1 MNNFKKRYLDT
12 FNDIHAPNSIKEEVI
27 CMSKNLNNNEQSKN
41 SNHVVETNNVEVSNG
56 FHYNRFIAIATC
68 VALICGGAFGFNYL
82 LKDNDS
88 LEPTTTES
96 ESTTSTVDT
105 TLNSSVSNTSVVGND
120 NFKDIFGVNVQ
131 DCEFN
136 TCRSIDSFDIF
147 QYCNTFDGIYNIV
160 GCFNTNSWEK
170 HEDVSI
176 LDKQTFHT
184 IEINFTNK
192 NTQSQDSIVLHFS
205 ILKDVDDIKINDIST
220 DVYVGIEYIS
230 NNVSTNLSTYKI
242 DIGTYRAIS
251 SGLSYN
257 NSIEFENNGSI
268 NINNETITDKNILKN
283 LTTTIIKE
291 SWLLIEDTSNID
303 FNKPIFNIT
312 EVCNGTPVNIDIYNG
327 LNQDKYLYLKITF
340 PNMNTNNYDLCYR
353 LKFSSSTD
361 ELIDKTNHLIN
372 LIYENTD
379 FLGVTDKP
387 FDKLS
392 VNETPM
398 NDKTINNIIN
408 TLNYDTWELLDDE
421 LDETNALVGDCLQLS
436 TMVYYDNGDLKQ
448 TIFISIYSN
457 GYIDVSNYYY
467 LEGVSEKDT
476 RKDGDWTVSQIYAH
490 IQKYYKAS
498 PDIYTNLTKIINLG
512 DKTATNTTKITTS
525 TSTTTA
531 TTTITTPVETTV
543 DSTTNSIINTT
554 VVPQTDEPVTTKKIY
569 NIATPQLDYV
579 ININNPDT
587 LPQFLTQEQQQL
599 LCYAYSIVQG
609 FAFDSPFEYVQED
622 TIIHNNHTYSRIKS
636 PEINTVQDVKQYF
649 EQYLTES
656 FIDGYINMNSFI
668 EQNGHAYGLN
678 GARGGNI
685 YYLGHTFVLDS
696 QTDDRIEFHADAYYQ
711 TDDDG
716 FDMYTGDYFYN
727 QEPTV
732 PYEVRTCKYVLV
744 KTDDGWRF
752 DEITVLI

>member
-131 DCEFN
+131 DL
-136 TCRSIDSFDIF
+136 TL
-147 QYCNTFDGIYNIV
+147 IYFL
-160 GCFNTNSWEK
+160 GYS
-170 HEDVSI
+170 S
-176 LDKQTFHT
+176 
-184 IEINFTNK
+184 
-192 NTQSQDSIVLHFS
+192 DSIVKYCDMDNNILNVINTLNTSSWIKQDIIPNNNDITTKLNLTLCSNNQNLVLNFYN
-205 ILKDVDDIKINDIST
+205 LKD
-220 DVYVGIEYIS
+220 
-230 NNVSTNLSTYKI
+230 
-242 DIGTYRAIS
+242 
-251 SGLSYN
+251 
-257 NSIEFENNGSI
+257 
-268 NINNETITDKNILKN
+268 
-283 LTTTIIKE
+283 
-291 SWLLIEDTSNID
+291 DTSNIYIRAM
-303 FNKPIFNIT
+303 NESK
-312 EVCNGTPVNIDIYNG
+312 NIDSCY
-327 LNQDKYLYLKITF
+327 KITF
-340 PNMNTNNYDLCYR
+340 ENYNSILNAIEKNNTIYFNSNPNYKLDIDYNIQKDGSAISTTITDSSKISTINDAFFKSFNWQYDANMDINSFENATEYTRFTAYVESKFVYFDMYHLDNSVYVVININLDKDTNLKLCYK
-353 LKFSSSTD
+353 LTSSD
-361 ELIDKTNHLIN
+361 
-372 LIYENTD
+372 
-379 FLGVTDKP
+379 VT
-387 FDKLS
+387 
-392 VNETPM
+392 
-398 NDKTINNIIN
+398 
-408 TLNYDTWELLDDE
+408 
-421 LDETNALVGDCLQLS
+421 
-436 TMVYYDNGDLKQ
+436 
-448 TIFISIYSN
+448 
-457 GYIDVSNYYY
+457 
-467 LEGVSEKDT
+467 KD
-476 RKDGDWTVSQIYAH
+476 YN
-490 IQKYYKAS
+490 
-498 PDIYTNLTKIINLG
+498 NLTKIINLG
-512 DKTATNTTKITTS
+512 DKTATDTTKITTS

-531 TTTITTPVETTV
+531 TTTVTTPVETTV

-554 VVPQTDEPVTTKKIY
+554 VVPQTDGPVTTKKVY

>member
-41 SNHVVETNNVEVSNG
+41 SNHVVETNNVEVSSG

-96 ESTTSTVDT
+96 KSTTSTVDT

-131 DCEFN
+131 DL
-136 TCRSIDSFDIF
+136 TL
-147 QYCNTFDGIYNIV
+147 IYFL
-160 GCFNTNSWEK
+160 GYS
-170 HEDVSI
+170 S
-176 LDKQTFHT
+176 
-184 IEINFTNK
+184 
-192 NTQSQDSIVLHFS
+192 DSIVKYCDMDNNILNVINTLNTSSWIKQDIIPNNNDITTKLNLTLGSNNQNLVLNFYN
-205 ILKDVDDIKINDIST
+205 LKD
-220 DVYVGIEYIS
+220 
-230 NNVSTNLSTYKI
+230 
-242 DIGTYRAIS
+242 
-251 SGLSYN
+251 
-257 NSIEFENNGSI
+257 
-268 NINNETITDKNILKN
+268 
-283 LTTTIIKE
+283 
-291 SWLLIEDTSNID
+291 DTSNIYIRAM
-303 FNKPIFNIT
+303 NESK
-312 EVCNGTPVNIDIYNG
+312 NIDSCY
-327 LNQDKYLYLKITF
+327 KITF
-340 PNMNTNNYDLCYR
+340 ENYNSILNAIEKNNTIYFNSNPNYKLDIDYNIQKDGSAISTTITDSSKISTINDAFFKSFNWQYDANMDINSFENATEYTRFTAYVESKFVYFDMYHLDNSVYVVININLDKDTNLKLCYK
-353 LKFSSSTD
+353 LTSSD
-361 ELIDKTNHLIN
+361 
-372 LIYENTD
+372 
-379 FLGVTDKP
+379 VT
-387 FDKLS
+387 
-392 VNETPM
+392 
-398 NDKTINNIIN
+398 
-408 TLNYDTWELLDDE
+408 
-421 LDETNALVGDCLQLS
+421 
-436 TMVYYDNGDLKQ
+436 
-448 TIFISIYSN
+448 
-457 GYIDVSNYYY
+457 
-467 LEGVSEKDT
+467 KD
-476 RKDGDWTVSQIYAH
+476 YN
-490 IQKYYKAS
+490 
-498 PDIYTNLTKIINLG
+498 NLTKIINLG
-512 DKTATNTTKITTS
+512 DKTATDTTKITTS

-531 TTTITTPVETTV
+531 TTTVTTPVETTV

-554 VVPQTDEPVTTKKIY
+554 VVPQTDEPVTTKKVY

>member
-131 DCEFN
+131 DL
-136 TCRSIDSFDIF
+136 TL
-147 QYCNTFDGIYNIV
+147 IYFL
-160 GCFNTNSWEK
+160 GYS
-170 HEDVSI
+170 S
-176 LDKQTFHT
+176 
-184 IEINFTNK
+184 
-192 NTQSQDSIVLHFS
+192 DSIVKYCDMDNNILNVINTLNTSSWIKQDIIPNNNDITTKLNLTLGSNNQNLVLNFYN
-205 ILKDVDDIKINDIST
+205 LKD
-220 DVYVGIEYIS
+220 
-230 NNVSTNLSTYKI
+230 
-242 DIGTYRAIS
+242 
-251 SGLSYN
+251 
-257 NSIEFENNGSI
+257 
-268 NINNETITDKNILKN
+268 
-283 LTTTIIKE
+283 
-291 SWLLIEDTSNID
+291 DTSNIYIRAM
-303 FNKPIFNIT
+303 NESK
-312 EVCNGTPVNIDIYNG
+312 NIDSCY
-327 LNQDKYLYLKITF
+327 KITF
-340 PNMNTNNYDLCYR
+340 ENYNSILNAIEKNNTIYFNSNPNYKLDIDYNIQKDGSAISTTITDSSKISTINDAFFKSFNWQYDANMDINSFENATEYTRFTAYVESKFVYFDMYHLDNSVYVVININLDKDTNLKLCYK
-353 LKFSSSTD
+353 LTSSD
-361 ELIDKTNHLIN
+361 
-372 LIYENTD
+372 
-379 FLGVTDKP
+379 VT
-387 FDKLS
+387 
-392 VNETPM
+392 
-398 NDKTINNIIN
+398 
-408 TLNYDTWELLDDE
+408 
-421 LDETNALVGDCLQLS
+421 
-436 TMVYYDNGDLKQ
+436 
-448 TIFISIYSN
+448 
-457 GYIDVSNYYY
+457 
-467 LEGVSEKDT
+467 KD
-476 RKDGDWTVSQIYAH
+476 YN
-490 IQKYYKAS
+490 
-498 PDIYTNLTKIINLG
+498 NLTKIINLG
-512 DKTATNTTKITTS
+512 DKTATDTTKITTS

-531 TTTITTPVETTV
+531 TTTVTTPVETTV

-554 VVPQTDEPVTTKKIY
+554 VVPQTDGPVTTKKVY

>member
-131 DCEFN
+131 DL
-136 TCRSIDSFDIF
+136 TL
-147 QYCNTFDGIYNIV
+147 IYFL
-160 GCFNTNSWEK
+160 GYS
-170 HEDVSI
+170 S
-176 LDKQTFHT
+176 
-184 IEINFTNK
+184 
-192 NTQSQDSIVLHFS
+192 DSIVKYCDMDNNILNVINTLNTSSWIKQDIIPNNNDITTKLNLTLGSNNQNLVLNFYN
-205 ILKDVDDIKINDIST
+205 LKD
-220 DVYVGIEYIS
+220 
-230 NNVSTNLSTYKI
+230 
-242 DIGTYRAIS
+242 
-251 SGLSYN
+251 
-257 NSIEFENNGSI
+257 
-268 NINNETITDKNILKN
+268 
-283 LTTTIIKE
+283 
-291 SWLLIEDTSNID
+291 DTSNIYIRAM
-303 FNKPIFNIT
+303 NESK
-312 EVCNGTPVNIDIYNG
+312 NIDSCY
-327 LNQDKYLYLKITF
+327 KITF
-340 PNMNTNNYDLCYR
+340 ENYNSILNAIEKNNTIYFNSNPNYKLDIDYNIQKDGSAISTTITDSSKISTINDAFFKSFNWQYDANMDINSFENATEYTRFTAYVESKFVYFDMYHLDNSVYVVININLDKDTNLKLCYK
-353 LKFSSSTD
+353 LTSSD
-361 ELIDKTNHLIN
+361 
-372 LIYENTD
+372 
-379 FLGVTDKP
+379 VT
-387 FDKLS
+387 
-392 VNETPM
+392 
-398 NDKTINNIIN
+398 
-408 TLNYDTWELLDDE
+408 
-421 LDETNALVGDCLQLS
+421 
-436 TMVYYDNGDLKQ
+436 
-448 TIFISIYSN
+448 
-457 GYIDVSNYYY
+457 
-467 LEGVSEKDT
+467 KD
-476 RKDGDWTVSQIYAH
+476 YN
-490 IQKYYKAS
+490 
-498 PDIYTNLTKIINLG
+498 NLTKIINLG
-512 DKTATNTTKITTS
+512 DKTATDTTKITTS

-531 TTTITTPVETTV
+531 TTTVTTPVETTV

-554 VVPQTDEPVTTKKIY
+554 VVPQTDEPVTTKKVY

-711 TDDDG
+711 TPAEDG
-716 FDMYTGDYFYN
+716 EMYLGDYFYN

>member
-12 FNDIHAPNSIKEEVI
+12 FNNIHAPNSIKEEVI

-131 DCEFN
+131 DL
-136 TCRSIDSFDIF
+136 TL
-147 QYCNTFDGIYNIV
+147 IYFL
-160 GCFNTNSWEK
+160 GYS
-170 HEDVSI
+170 S
-176 LDKQTFHT
+176 
-184 IEINFTNK
+184 
-192 NTQSQDSIVLHFS
+192 DSIVKYCDMDNNILNVINTLNTSSWIKQDIIPNNNDITTKLNLTLGSNNQNLVLNFYN
-205 ILKDVDDIKINDIST
+205 LKD
-220 DVYVGIEYIS
+220 
-230 NNVSTNLSTYKI
+230 
-242 DIGTYRAIS
+242 
-251 SGLSYN
+251 
-257 NSIEFENNGSI
+257 
-268 NINNETITDKNILKN
+268 
-283 LTTTIIKE
+283 
-291 SWLLIEDTSNID
+291 DTSNIYIRAM
-303 FNKPIFNIT
+303 NESK
-312 EVCNGTPVNIDIYNG
+312 NIDSCY
-327 LNQDKYLYLKITF
+327 KITF
-340 PNMNTNNYDLCYR
+340 ENYNSILNAIEKNNTIYFNSNPNYKLDIDYNIQKDGSAISTTITDSSKISTINDAFFKSFNWQYDANMDINSFENATEYTRFTAYVESKFVYFDMYHLDNSVYVVININLDKDTNLKLCYK
-353 LKFSSSTD
+353 LTSSD
-361 ELIDKTNHLIN
+361 
-372 LIYENTD
+372 
-379 FLGVTDKP
+379 VT
-387 FDKLS
+387 
-392 VNETPM
+392 
-398 NDKTINNIIN
+398 
-408 TLNYDTWELLDDE
+408 
-421 LDETNALVGDCLQLS
+421 
-436 TMVYYDNGDLKQ
+436 
-448 TIFISIYSN
+448 
-457 GYIDVSNYYY
+457 
-467 LEGVSEKDT
+467 KD
-476 RKDGDWTVSQIYAH
+476 YN
-490 IQKYYKAS
+490 
-498 PDIYTNLTKIINLG
+498 NLTKIINLG
-512 DKTATNTTKITTS
+512 DKTATDTTKITTS

-531 TTTITTPVETTV
+531 TTTVTTPVETTV

-554 VVPQTDEPVTTKKIY
+554 VVPQTDEPVTTKKVY

>member
-41 SNHVVETNNVEVSNG
+41 SNHVVETNNVEVSSG

-105 TLNSSVSNTSVVGND
+105 TLNSSISNTSVVGND

-131 DCEFN
+131 DL
-136 TCRSIDSFDIF
+136 TL
-147 QYCNTFDGIYNIV
+147 IYFL
-160 GCFNTNSWEK
+160 GYS
-170 HEDVSI
+170 S
-176 LDKQTFHT
+176 
-184 IEINFTNK
+184 
-192 NTQSQDSIVLHFS
+192 DSIVKYCDMDNNILNVINTLNTSSWIKQDIIPNNNDITTKLNLTLGSNNQNLVLNFYN
-205 ILKDVDDIKINDIST
+205 LKD
-220 DVYVGIEYIS
+220 
-230 NNVSTNLSTYKI
+230 
-242 DIGTYRAIS
+242 
-251 SGLSYN
+251 
-257 NSIEFENNGSI
+257 
-268 NINNETITDKNILKN
+268 
-283 LTTTIIKE
+283 
-291 SWLLIEDTSNID
+291 DTSNIYIRAMNESKNID
-303 FNKPIFNIT
+303 SCYKITFENYNSILNAIEKNNTIYFNSNPNYKLDIDYNIQKDGSAISTTITDSSKISTINDAFFKSFNWQYDA
-312 EVCNGTPVNIDIYNG
+312 NIDINSFENATEHTRFTAYVESKFVYFDMYHLDNSVYVVININ
-327 LNQDKYLYLKITF
+327 LDKDTNLK
-340 PNMNTNNYDLCYR
+340 LCYK
-353 LKFSSSTD
+353 LTSSD
-361 ELIDKTNHLIN
+361 
-372 LIYENTD
+372 
-379 FLGVTDKP
+379 VT
-387 FDKLS
+387 
-392 VNETPM
+392 
-398 NDKTINNIIN
+398 
-408 TLNYDTWELLDDE
+408 
-421 LDETNALVGDCLQLS
+421 
-436 TMVYYDNGDLKQ
+436 
-448 TIFISIYSN
+448 
-457 GYIDVSNYYY
+457 
-467 LEGVSEKDT
+467 KD
-476 RKDGDWTVSQIYAH
+476 YN
-490 IQKYYKAS
+490 
-498 PDIYTNLTKIINLG
+498 NLTKIINLG
-512 DKTATNTTKITTS
+512 DKTATDTTKITTS
-525 TSTTTA
+525 TSTS
-531 TTTITTPVETTV
+531 TTTVTTPVETTV

-554 VVPQTDEPVTTKKIY
+554 VIPQTDEPVTTKKVY

-609 FAFDSPFEYVQED
+609 LVFNSPFEYVQED
-622 TIIHNNHTYSRIKS
+622 TIIYNNHTYSRIKS

-678 GARGGNI
+678 SARGGNI

-711 TDDDG
+711 TPAEDG
-716 FDMYTGDYFYN
+716 EMYLGDYFYN

>member
-41 SNHVVETNNVEVSNG
+41 SNHVVETNNVEVSSG

-105 TLNSSVSNTSVVGND
+105 TLNSSISNTSVVGND

-131 DCEFN
+131 DL
-136 TCRSIDSFDIF
+136 TL
-147 QYCNTFDGIYNIV
+147 IYFL
-160 GCFNTNSWEK
+160 GYS
-170 HEDVSI
+170 S
-176 LDKQTFHT
+176 
-184 IEINFTNK
+184 
-192 NTQSQDSIVLHFS
+192 DSIVKYCDMDNNILNVINTLNTSSWIKQDIIPNNNDITTKLNLTLGSNNQNLVLNFYN
-205 ILKDVDDIKINDIST
+205 LKD
-220 DVYVGIEYIS
+220 
-230 NNVSTNLSTYKI
+230 
-242 DIGTYRAIS
+242 
-251 SGLSYN
+251 
-257 NSIEFENNGSI
+257 
-268 NINNETITDKNILKN
+268 
-283 LTTTIIKE
+283 
-291 SWLLIEDTSNID
+291 DTSNIYIRAMNESKNID
-303 FNKPIFNIT
+303 SCYKITFENYNSILNAIEKNNTIYFNSNPNYKLDIDYNIQKDGSAISTTITDSSKISTINDAFFKSFNWQYDA
-312 EVCNGTPVNIDIYNG
+312 NIDINSFENATEHTRFTAYVESKFVYFDMYHLDNSVYVVININ
-327 LNQDKYLYLKITF
+327 LDKDTNLK
-340 PNMNTNNYDLCYR
+340 LCYK
-353 LKFSSSTD
+353 LTSSD
-361 ELIDKTNHLIN
+361 
-372 LIYENTD
+372 
-379 FLGVTDKP
+379 VT
-387 FDKLS
+387 
-392 VNETPM
+392 
-398 NDKTINNIIN
+398 
-408 TLNYDTWELLDDE
+408 
-421 LDETNALVGDCLQLS
+421 
-436 TMVYYDNGDLKQ
+436 
-448 TIFISIYSN
+448 
-457 GYIDVSNYYY
+457 
-467 LEGVSEKDT
+467 KD
-476 RKDGDWTVSQIYAH
+476 YN
-490 IQKYYKAS
+490 
-498 PDIYTNLTKIINLG
+498 NLTKIINLG
-512 DKTATNTTKITTS
+512 DKTATDTTKITTS
-525 TSTTTA
+525 TSTS
-531 TTTITTPVETTV
+531 TTTVTTPVETTV

-554 VVPQTDEPVTTKKIY
+554 VIPQTDEPVTTKKVY

-609 FAFDSPFEYVQED
+609 LVFNSPFEYVQED
-622 TIIHNNHTYSRIKS
+622 TIIYNNHTYSRIKS

-678 GARGGNI
+678 SARGGNI

-711 TDDDG
+711 TPAEDG
-716 FDMYTGDYFYN
+716 EMYLGDYFYN

-752 DEITVLI
+752 DEITILI

>member
-131 DCEFN
+131 DL
-136 TCRSIDSFDIF
+136 TL
-147 QYCNTFDGIYNIV
+147 IYFL
-160 GCFNTNSWEK
+160 GYS
-170 HEDVSI
+170 S
-176 LDKQTFHT
+176 
-184 IEINFTNK
+184 
-192 NTQSQDSIVLHFS
+192 DSIVKYCDMDNNILNVINTLNTSSWIKQDIIPNNNDITTKLNLTLGSNNQNLVLNFYN
-205 ILKDVDDIKINDIST
+205 LKD
-220 DVYVGIEYIS
+220 
-230 NNVSTNLSTYKI
+230 
-242 DIGTYRAIS
+242 
-251 SGLSYN
+251 
-257 NSIEFENNGSI
+257 
-268 NINNETITDKNILKN
+268 
-283 LTTTIIKE
+283 
-291 SWLLIEDTSNID
+291 DTSNIYIRAM
-303 FNKPIFNIT
+303 NESK
-312 EVCNGTPVNIDIYNG
+312 NIDSCY
-327 LNQDKYLYLKITF
+327 KITF
-340 PNMNTNNYDLCYR
+340 ENYNSILNAIEKNNTIYFNSNPNYKLDIDYNIQKDGSAISTTITDSSKISTINDAFFKSFNWQYDANMDINSFENATEYTRFTAYVESKFVYFDMYHLDNSVYVVININLDKDTNLKLCYK
-353 LKFSSSTD
+353 LTSSD
-361 ELIDKTNHLIN
+361 
-372 LIYENTD
+372 
-379 FLGVTDKP
+379 VT
-387 FDKLS
+387 
-392 VNETPM
+392 
-398 NDKTINNIIN
+398 
-408 TLNYDTWELLDDE
+408 
-421 LDETNALVGDCLQLS
+421 
-436 TMVYYDNGDLKQ
+436 
-448 TIFISIYSN
+448 
-457 GYIDVSNYYY
+457 
-467 LEGVSEKDT
+467 KD
-476 RKDGDWTVSQIYAH
+476 YN
-490 IQKYYKAS
+490 
-498 PDIYTNLTKIINLG
+498 NLTKIINLG
-512 DKTATNTTKITTS
+512 DKTATDTTKITTS

-531 TTTITTPVETTV
+531 TTTVTTPVETTV

-554 VVPQTDEPVTTKKIY
+554 VVPQTDEPVTTKKVY

>member
-131 DCEFN
+131 DL
-136 TCRSIDSFDIF
+136 TL
-147 QYCNTFDGIYNIV
+147 IYFL
-160 GCFNTNSWEK
+160 GYS
-170 HEDVSI
+170 S
-176 LDKQTFHT
+176 
-184 IEINFTNK
+184 
-192 NTQSQDSIVLHFS
+192 DSIVKYCDMDNNILNVINTLNTSSWIKQDIIPNNNDITTKLNLTLGSNNQNLVLNFYN
-205 ILKDVDDIKINDIST
+205 LKD
-220 DVYVGIEYIS
+220 
-230 NNVSTNLSTYKI
+230 
-242 DIGTYRAIS
+242 
-251 SGLSYN
+251 
-257 NSIEFENNGSI
+257 
-268 NINNETITDKNILKN
+268 
-283 LTTTIIKE
+283 
-291 SWLLIEDTSNID
+291 DTSNIYIRAM
-303 FNKPIFNIT
+303 NESK
-312 EVCNGTPVNIDIYNG
+312 NIDSCY
-327 LNQDKYLYLKITF
+327 KITF
-340 PNMNTNNYDLCYR
+340 ENYNSILNAIEKNNTIYFNSNPNYKLDIDYNIQKDGSAISTTITDSSKISTINDAFFKSFNWQYDANMDINSFENATEYTRFTAYVESKFVYFDMYHLDNSVYVVININLDKDTNLKLCYK
-353 LKFSSSTD
+353 LTSSD
-361 ELIDKTNHLIN
+361 
-372 LIYENTD
+372 
-379 FLGVTDKP
+379 VT
-387 FDKLS
+387 
-392 VNETPM
+392 
-398 NDKTINNIIN
+398 
-408 TLNYDTWELLDDE
+408 
-421 LDETNALVGDCLQLS
+421 
-436 TMVYYDNGDLKQ
+436 
-448 TIFISIYSN
+448 
-457 GYIDVSNYYY
+457 
-467 LEGVSEKDT
+467 KD
-476 RKDGDWTVSQIYAH
+476 YN
-490 IQKYYKAS
+490 
-498 PDIYTNLTKIINLG
+498 NLTKIINLG
-512 DKTATNTTKITTS
+512 DKTATDTTKITTS

-531 TTTITTPVETTV
+531 TTTVTTPVETTV

-554 VVPQTDEPVTTKKIY
+554 VVPQTDEPVTTKKVY

-609 FAFDSPFEYVQED
+609 LVFNSPFEYVQED

>member
-131 DCEFN
+131 DL
-136 TCRSIDSFDIF
+136 TL
-147 QYCNTFDGIYNIV
+147 IYFL
-160 GCFNTNSWEK
+160 GYS
-170 HEDVSI
+170 S
-176 LDKQTFHT
+176 
-184 IEINFTNK
+184 
-192 NTQSQDSIVLHFS
+192 DSIVKYCDMDNNILNVINTLNTSSWIKQDIIPNNNDITTKLNLTLGSNNQNLVLNFYN
-205 ILKDVDDIKINDIST
+205 LKD
-220 DVYVGIEYIS
+220 
-230 NNVSTNLSTYKI
+230 
-242 DIGTYRAIS
+242 
-251 SGLSYN
+251 
-257 NSIEFENNGSI
+257 
-268 NINNETITDKNILKN
+268 
-283 LTTTIIKE
+283 
-291 SWLLIEDTSNID
+291 DTSNIYIRAM
-303 FNKPIFNIT
+303 NESK
-312 EVCNGTPVNIDIYNG
+312 NIDSCY
-327 LNQDKYLYLKITF
+327 KITF
-340 PNMNTNNYDLCYR
+340 ENYNSILNAIEKNNTIYFNSNPNYKLDIDYNIQKDGSAISTPITDSSKISTINDAFFKSFNWQYDANMDINSFENATEYTRFTAYVESKFVYFDMYHLDNSVYVVININLDKDTNLKLCYK
-353 LKFSSSTD
+353 LTSSD
-361 ELIDKTNHLIN
+361 
-372 LIYENTD
+372 
-379 FLGVTDKP
+379 VT
-387 FDKLS
+387 
-392 VNETPM
+392 
-398 NDKTINNIIN
+398 
-408 TLNYDTWELLDDE
+408 
-421 LDETNALVGDCLQLS
+421 
-436 TMVYYDNGDLKQ
+436 
-448 TIFISIYSN
+448 
-457 GYIDVSNYYY
+457 
-467 LEGVSEKDT
+467 KD
-476 RKDGDWTVSQIYAH
+476 YN
-490 IQKYYKAS
+490 
-498 PDIYTNLTKIINLG
+498 NLTKIINLG
-512 DKTATNTTKITTS
+512 DKTATDTTKITTS

-531 TTTITTPVETTV
+531 TTTVTTPVETTV

-554 VVPQTDEPVTTKKIY
+554 VVPQTDEPVTTKKVY

>member
-131 DCEFN
+131 DL
-136 TCRSIDSFDIF
+136 TL
-147 QYCNTFDGIYNIV
+147 IYFL
-160 GCFNTNSWEK
+160 GYS
-170 HEDVSI
+170 S
-176 LDKQTFHT
+176 
-184 IEINFTNK
+184 
-192 NTQSQDSIVLHFS
+192 DSIVKYCDMDNNILNVINTLNTSSWIKQDIIPNNNDITTKLNLTLGSNNQNLVLNFYN
-205 ILKDVDDIKINDIST
+205 LKD
-220 DVYVGIEYIS
+220 
-230 NNVSTNLSTYKI
+230 
-242 DIGTYRAIS
+242 
-251 SGLSYN
+251 
-257 NSIEFENNGSI
+257 
-268 NINNETITDKNILKN
+268 
-283 LTTTIIKE
+283 
-291 SWLLIEDTSNID
+291 DTSNIYIRAM
-303 FNKPIFNIT
+303 NESK
-312 EVCNGTPVNIDIYNG
+312 NIDSCY
-327 LNQDKYLYLKITF
+327 KITF
-340 PNMNTNNYDLCYR
+340 ENYNSILNAIEKNNTIYFNSNPNYKLDIDYNIQKDGSAISTTITDSSKISTINDAFFKSFNWQYDANMDINSFENATEYTRFTAYVESKFVYFDMYHLDNSVYVVININLDKDTNLKLCYK
-353 LKFSSSTD
+353 LTSSD
-361 ELIDKTNHLIN
+361 
-372 LIYENTD
+372 
-379 FLGVTDKP
+379 VT
-387 FDKLS
+387 
-392 VNETPM
+392 
-398 NDKTINNIIN
+398 
-408 TLNYDTWELLDDE
+408 
-421 LDETNALVGDCLQLS
+421 
-436 TMVYYDNGDLKQ
+436 
-448 TIFISIYSN
+448 
-457 GYIDVSNYYY
+457 
-467 LEGVSEKDT
+467 KD
-476 RKDGDWTVSQIYAH
+476 YN
-490 IQKYYKAS
+490 
-498 PDIYTNLTKIINLG
+498 NLTKIINLG

-531 TTTITTPVETTV
+531 TTTVTTPVETTV

-554 VVPQTDEPVTTKKIY
+554 VVPQTDEPVTTKKVY

>member
-12 FNDIHAPNSIKEEVI
+12 FNNIHAPNSIKEEVI

-88 LEPTTTES
+88 LETTTTES

-131 DCEFN
+131 DL
-136 TCRSIDSFDIF
+136 TL
-147 QYCNTFDGIYNIV
+147 IYFL
-160 GCFNTNSWEK
+160 GYS
-170 HEDVSI
+170 S
-176 LDKQTFHT
+176 
-184 IEINFTNK
+184 
-192 NTQSQDSIVLHFS
+192 DSIVKYCDMDNNILNVINTLNTSSWIKQDIIPNNNDITTKLNLTLGSNNQNLVLNFYN
-205 ILKDVDDIKINDIST
+205 LKD
-220 DVYVGIEYIS
+220 
-230 NNVSTNLSTYKI
+230 
-242 DIGTYRAIS
+242 
-251 SGLSYN
+251 
-257 NSIEFENNGSI
+257 
-268 NINNETITDKNILKN
+268 
-283 LTTTIIKE
+283 
-291 SWLLIEDTSNID
+291 DTSNIYIRAM
-303 FNKPIFNIT
+303 NESK
-312 EVCNGTPVNIDIYNG
+312 NIDSCY
-327 LNQDKYLYLKITF
+327 KITF
-340 PNMNTNNYDLCYR
+340 ENYNSILNAIEKNNTIYFNSNPNYKLDIDYNIQKDGSAISTTITDSSKISTINDAFFKSFNWQYDANMDINSFENATEYTRFTAYVESKFVYFDMYHLDNSVYVVININLDKDTNLKLCYK
-353 LKFSSSTD
+353 LTSSD
-361 ELIDKTNHLIN
+361 
-372 LIYENTD
+372 
-379 FLGVTDKP
+379 VT
-387 FDKLS
+387 
-392 VNETPM
+392 
-398 NDKTINNIIN
+398 
-408 TLNYDTWELLDDE
+408 
-421 LDETNALVGDCLQLS
+421 
-436 TMVYYDNGDLKQ
+436 
-448 TIFISIYSN
+448 
-457 GYIDVSNYYY
+457 
-467 LEGVSEKDT
+467 KD
-476 RKDGDWTVSQIYAH
+476 YN
-490 IQKYYKAS
+490 
-498 PDIYTNLTKIINLG
+498 NLTKIINLG
-512 DKTATNTTKITTS
+512 DKTATDTTKITTS

-531 TTTITTPVETTV
+531 TTTVTTPVETTV

-554 VVPQTDEPVTTKKIY
+554 VVPQTDGPVTTKKVY

-711 TDDDG
+711 TDADG

>member
-41 SNHVVETNNVEVSNG
+41 SNHVVETNNVEVSSG

-131 DCEFN
+131 DL
-136 TCRSIDSFDIF
+136 TL
-147 QYCNTFDGIYNIV
+147 IYFL
-160 GCFNTNSWEK
+160 GYS
-170 HEDVSI
+170 S
-176 LDKQTFHT
+176 
-184 IEINFTNK
+184 
-192 NTQSQDSIVLHFS
+192 DSIVKYCDMDNNILNVINTLNTSSWIKQDIIPNNNDITTKLNLTLGSNNQNLVLNFYN
-205 ILKDVDDIKINDIST
+205 LKD
-220 DVYVGIEYIS
+220 
-230 NNVSTNLSTYKI
+230 
-242 DIGTYRAIS
+242 
-251 SGLSYN
+251 
-257 NSIEFENNGSI
+257 
-268 NINNETITDKNILKN
+268 
-283 LTTTIIKE
+283 
-291 SWLLIEDTSNID
+291 DTSNIYIRAMNESKNID
-303 FNKPIFNIT
+303 SCYKITFENYNSILNAIEKNNTIYFNSNPNYKLDIDYNIQKDGSAISTTITDSSKISTINDAFFKSFNWQYDA
-312 EVCNGTPVNIDIYNG
+312 NIDINSFENATEHTRFTAYVESKFVYFDMYHLDNSVYVVININ
-327 LNQDKYLYLKITF
+327 LDKDTNLK
-340 PNMNTNNYDLCYR
+340 LCYK
-353 LKFSSSTD
+353 LTSSD
-361 ELIDKTNHLIN
+361 
-372 LIYENTD
+372 
-379 FLGVTDKP
+379 VT
-387 FDKLS
+387 
-392 VNETPM
+392 
-398 NDKTINNIIN
+398 
-408 TLNYDTWELLDDE
+408 
-421 LDETNALVGDCLQLS
+421 
-436 TMVYYDNGDLKQ
+436 
-448 TIFISIYSN
+448 
-457 GYIDVSNYYY
+457 
-467 LEGVSEKDT
+467 KD
-476 RKDGDWTVSQIYAH
+476 YN
-490 IQKYYKAS
+490 
-498 PDIYTNLTKIINLG
+498 NLTKIINLG
-512 DKTATNTTKITTS
+512 DKTATDTTKITTS
-525 TSTTTA
+525 TSTA
-531 TTTITTPVETTV
+531 TTTVTTPVETTV

-554 VVPQTDEPVTTKKIY
+554 VVPQTDEPVTTKKVY

-609 FAFDSPFEYVQED
+609 LVFNSPFEYVQED
-622 TIIHNNHTYSRIKS
+622 TIIYNNHTYSRIKS

-678 GARGGNI
+678 SARGGNI

-711 TDDDG
+711 TPAEDG
-716 FDMYTGDYFYN
+716 EMYLGDYFYN

>member
-41 SNHVVETNNVEVSNG
+41 SNHVVETNNVDLSNG
-56 FHYNRFIAIATC
+56 LHYNRCLAIATC

-131 DCEFN
+131 DL
-136 TCRSIDSFDIF
+136 TL
-147 QYCNTFDGIYNIV
+147 IYFL
-160 GCFNTNSWEK
+160 GYS
-170 HEDVSI
+170 S
-176 LDKQTFHT
+176 
-184 IEINFTNK
+184 
-192 NTQSQDSIVLHFS
+192 DSIVKYCDMDNNILNVINTLNTSSWIKQDIIPNNNDITTKLNLTLGSNNQNLVLNFYN
-205 ILKDVDDIKINDIST
+205 LKD
-220 DVYVGIEYIS
+220 
-230 NNVSTNLSTYKI
+230 
-242 DIGTYRAIS
+242 
-251 SGLSYN
+251 
-257 NSIEFENNGSI
+257 
-268 NINNETITDKNILKN
+268 
-283 LTTTIIKE
+283 
-291 SWLLIEDTSNID
+291 DTSNIYIRAM
-303 FNKPIFNIT
+303 NESK
-312 EVCNGTPVNIDIYNG
+312 NIDSCY
-327 LNQDKYLYLKITF
+327 KITF
-340 PNMNTNNYDLCYR
+340 ENYNSILNAIEKNNTIYFNSNPNYKLDIDYNIQKDGSAISTTITDSSKISTINDAFFKSFNWQYDANMDINSFENATEYTRFTAYVESKFVYFDMYHLDNSVYVVININLDKDTNLKLCYK
-353 LKFSSSTD
+353 LTSSD
-361 ELIDKTNHLIN
+361 
-372 LIYENTD
+372 
-379 FLGVTDKP
+379 VT
-387 FDKLS
+387 
-392 VNETPM
+392 
-398 NDKTINNIIN
+398 
-408 TLNYDTWELLDDE
+408 
-421 LDETNALVGDCLQLS
+421 
-436 TMVYYDNGDLKQ
+436 
-448 TIFISIYSN
+448 
-457 GYIDVSNYYY
+457 
-467 LEGVSEKDT
+467 KD
-476 RKDGDWTVSQIYAH
+476 YN
-490 IQKYYKAS
+490 
-498 PDIYTNLTKIINLG
+498 NLTKIINLG
-512 DKTATNTTKITTS
+512 DKTATDTTKITTS
-525 TSTTTA
+525 TSTT

-554 VVPQTDEPVTTKKIY
+554 EVPQTDEPVTTKKVY

-609 FAFDSPFEYVQED
+609 LVFNSPFEYVQED
-622 TIIHNNHTYSRIKS
+622 TIIYNNHTYSRIKS

-678 GARGGNI
+678 SARGGNI

-711 TDDDG
+711 TDADG

>member
-41 SNHVVETNNVEVSNG
+41 SNHVVETNNVEVSSG

-105 TLNSSVSNTSVVGND
+105 TLNSSVSNTGVVGND

-131 DCEFN
+131 DL
-136 TCRSIDSFDIF
+136 TL
-147 QYCNTFDGIYNIV
+147 IYFL
-160 GCFNTNSWEK
+160 GYS
-170 HEDVSI
+170 S
-176 LDKQTFHT
+176 
-184 IEINFTNK
+184 
-192 NTQSQDSIVLHFS
+192 DSIVKYCDMDNNILNVINTLNTSSWIKQDIIPNNNDITTKLNLTLGSNNQNLVLNFYN
-205 ILKDVDDIKINDIST
+205 LKD
-220 DVYVGIEYIS
+220 
-230 NNVSTNLSTYKI
+230 
-242 DIGTYRAIS
+242 
-251 SGLSYN
+251 
-257 NSIEFENNGSI
+257 
-268 NINNETITDKNILKN
+268 
-283 LTTTIIKE
+283 
-291 SWLLIEDTSNID
+291 DTSNIYIRAMNESKNID
-303 FNKPIFNIT
+303 SCYKITFENYNSILNAIEKNNTIYFNSNPNYKLDIDYNIQKDGSAISTTITDSSKISTINDAFFKSFNWQYDA
-312 EVCNGTPVNIDIYNG
+312 NIDINSFENATEHTRFTAYVESKFVYFDMYHLDNSVYVVININ
-327 LNQDKYLYLKITF
+327 LDKDTNLK
-340 PNMNTNNYDLCYR
+340 LCYK
-353 LKFSSSTD
+353 LTSSD
-361 ELIDKTNHLIN
+361 
-372 LIYENTD
+372 
-379 FLGVTDKP
+379 VT
-387 FDKLS
+387 
-392 VNETPM
+392 
-398 NDKTINNIIN
+398 
-408 TLNYDTWELLDDE
+408 
-421 LDETNALVGDCLQLS
+421 
-436 TMVYYDNGDLKQ
+436 
-448 TIFISIYSN
+448 
-457 GYIDVSNYYY
+457 
-467 LEGVSEKDT
+467 KD
-476 RKDGDWTVSQIYAH
+476 YN
-490 IQKYYKAS
+490 
-498 PDIYTNLTKIINLG
+498 NLTKIINLG
-512 DKTATNTTKITTS
+512 DKTATDTTKITTS
-525 TSTTTA
+525 TSTS
-531 TTTITTPVETTV
+531 TTTVTTPVETTV

-554 VVPQTDEPVTTKKIY
+554 VIPQTDEPVTTKKVY

-609 FAFDSPFEYVQED
+609 LVFNSPFEYVQED
-622 TIIHNNHTYSRIKS
+622 TIIYNNHTYSRIKS

-678 GARGGNI
+678 SARGGNI

-711 TDDDG
+711 TDADG

>member
-131 DCEFN
+131 DL
-136 TCRSIDSFDIF
+136 TL
-147 QYCNTFDGIYNIV
+147 IYFL
-160 GCFNTNSWEK
+160 GYS
-170 HEDVSI
+170 S
-176 LDKQTFHT
+176 
-184 IEINFTNK
+184 
-192 NTQSQDSIVLHFS
+192 DSIVKYCDMDNNILNVINTLNTSSWIKQDIIPNNNDITTKLNLTLGSNNQNLVLNFYN
-205 ILKDVDDIKINDIST
+205 LKD
-220 DVYVGIEYIS
+220 
-230 NNVSTNLSTYKI
+230 
-242 DIGTYRAIS
+242 
-251 SGLSYN
+251 
-257 NSIEFENNGSI
+257 
-268 NINNETITDKNILKN
+268 
-283 LTTTIIKE
+283 
-291 SWLLIEDTSNID
+291 DTSNIYIRAM
-303 FNKPIFNIT
+303 NESK
-312 EVCNGTPVNIDIYNG
+312 NIDSCY
-327 LNQDKYLYLKITF
+327 KITF
-340 PNMNTNNYDLCYR
+340 ENYNSILNAIEKNNTIYFNSNPNYKLDIDYNIQKDGSAISTTITDSSKISTINDAFFKSFNWQYDANMDINSFENATEYTRFTAYVESKFVYFDMYHLDNSVYVVININLDKDTNLKLCYK
-353 LKFSSSTD
+353 LTSSD
-361 ELIDKTNHLIN
+361 
-372 LIYENTD
+372 
-379 FLGVTDKP
+379 VT
-387 FDKLS
+387 
-392 VNETPM
+392 
-398 NDKTINNIIN
+398 
-408 TLNYDTWELLDDE
+408 
-421 LDETNALVGDCLQLS
+421 
-436 TMVYYDNGDLKQ
+436 
-448 TIFISIYSN
+448 
-457 GYIDVSNYYY
+457 
-467 LEGVSEKDT
+467 KD
-476 RKDGDWTVSQIYAH
+476 YN
-490 IQKYYKAS
+490 
-498 PDIYTNLTKIINLG
+498 NLTKIINLG
-512 DKTATNTTKITTS
+512 DKTATDTTKITTS

-531 TTTITTPVETTV
+531 TTTVTTPVETTV

-554 VVPQTDEPVTTKKIY
+554 VVPQTDGPVTTKKVY

-711 TDDDG
+711 TPAEDG
-716 FDMYTGDYFYN
+716 EMYLGDYFYN

>member
-131 DCEFN
+131 DL
-136 TCRSIDSFDIF
+136 TL
-147 QYCNTFDGIYNIV
+147 IYFL
-160 GCFNTNSWEK
+160 GYS
-170 HEDVSI
+170 S
-176 LDKQTFHT
+176 
-184 IEINFTNK
+184 
-192 NTQSQDSIVLHFS
+192 DSIVKYCDMDNNILNVINTLNTSSWIKQDIIPNNNDITTKLNLTLGSNNQNLVLNFYN
-205 ILKDVDDIKINDIST
+205 LKD
-220 DVYVGIEYIS
+220 
-230 NNVSTNLSTYKI
+230 
-242 DIGTYRAIS
+242 
-251 SGLSYN
+251 
-257 NSIEFENNGSI
+257 
-268 NINNETITDKNILKN
+268 
-283 LTTTIIKE
+283 
-291 SWLLIEDTSNID
+291 DTSNIYIRAM
-303 FNKPIFNIT
+303 NESK
-312 EVCNGTPVNIDIYNG
+312 NIDSCY
-327 LNQDKYLYLKITF
+327 KITF
-340 PNMNTNNYDLCYR
+340 ENYNSILNAIEKNNTIYFNSNPNYKLDIDYNIQKDGSAISTTITDSSKISTINDAFFKSFNWQYDANMDINSFENATEYTRFTAYVESKFVYFDMYHLDNSVYVVININLDKDTNLKLCYK
-353 LKFSSSTD
+353 LTSSD
-361 ELIDKTNHLIN
+361 
-372 LIYENTD
+372 
-379 FLGVTDKP
+379 VT
-387 FDKLS
+387 
-392 VNETPM
+392 
-398 NDKTINNIIN
+398 
-408 TLNYDTWELLDDE
+408 
-421 LDETNALVGDCLQLS
+421 
-436 TMVYYDNGDLKQ
+436 
-448 TIFISIYSN
+448 
-457 GYIDVSNYYY
+457 
-467 LEGVSEKDT
+467 KD
-476 RKDGDWTVSQIYAH
+476 YN
-490 IQKYYKAS
+490 
-498 PDIYTNLTKIINLG
+498 NLTKIINLG
-512 DKTATNTTKITTS
+512 DKTATDTTKITTS

-531 TTTITTPVETTV
+531 TTTVTTPVETTV

-554 VVPQTDEPVTTKKIY
+554 VVPQTDGPVTTKKVY

-711 TDDDG
+711 TDADG

>member
-136 TCRSIDSFDIF
+136 TCRSIDSFNIF
-147 QYCNTFDGIYNIV
+147 QYCNTFDGVYSIV

-242 DIGTYRAIS
+242 DIETYRAIS
-251 SGLSYN
+251 SSLSYN

-392 VNETPM
+392 VNET
-398 NDKTINNIIN
+398 
-408 TLNYDTWELLDDE
+408 WELLDDE

-457 GYIDVSNYYY
+457 GYIDVSNNYY
-467 LEGVSEKDT
+467 LEGVSEQDT
-476 RKDGDWTVSQIYAH
+476 RKDGDWTVSQIYAY
-490 IQKYYKAS
+490 IKKYYKAS

-512 DKTATNTTKITTS
+512 DKTATDTTRITTS
-525 TSTTTA
+525 TTTTA
-531 TTTITTPVETTV
+531 TVTTPVETTV
-543 DSTTNSIINTT
+543 DNTTNSINTT
-554 VVPQTDEPVTTKKIY
+554 VVPQTDEPVTTKKVY
-569 NIATPQLDYV
+569 NVATPQLDYV
-579 ININNPDT
+579 LSLNNPDT
-587 LPQFLTQEQQQL
+587 LPQFLTPEQQQL
-599 LCYAYSIVQG
+599 MYYTYSLVQG
-609 FAFDSPFEYVQED
+609 FAFGTAFEYVQD
-622 TIIHNNHTYSRIKS
+622 DSIIFNESMYSRIKS
-636 PEINTVQDVKQYF
+636 PEITTIQDVKQYF
-649 EQYLTES
+649 EQYLT
-656 FIDGYINMNSFI
+656 DNYINDYISMSDFI
-668 EQNGHAYGLN
+668 EQNNHVYGFN

-696 QTDDRIEFHADAYYQ
+696 QTDDRIEFHAEAYYQ
-711 TDDDG
+711 TYTDG
-716 FDMYTGDYFYN
+716 YDMYTGDYFYN
-727 QEPTV
+727 QEPTI
-732 PYEVRTCKYVLV
+732 PYEVKNCKYVLV

-752 DEITVLI
+752 DEFSVLL